1 MKSKIYVKSFYL
13 LIVCIFLTCSS
24 FADIKNSE
32 IERQSVIIPIEL
44 NGKMKGMPI
53 VNVTVNGQVLHLALD
68 TGADNVFIALTP
80 EALAK
85 TEIKTSK
92 EIKKNLDV
100 NGQLYKS
107 HSAQVSE
114 IKIGNLSFN
123 NITVFEELRKTD
135 DGSEGII
142 GNKLFDKFNI
152 LIDYKESR
160 IILYSNISLPS
171 FVDLNKWLKI
181 PFKHEDIGII
191 IEAMSEKQN
200 KMMRLCLDSGAVAV
214 NEEGKSFNLLKA
226 DYLPT
231 QNNAD
236 KAKTYSDGLI
246 INGINIGNMDFYLL
260 DFTQPAVNGFLGY
273 GFLSK
278 YKIFIDFYG
287 QFIYINKNS

>member
-1 MKSKIYVKSFYL
+1 M

-191 IEAMSEKQN
+191 IEGFSEKQKKN
-200 KMMRLCLDSGAVAV
+200 FRFCLDSGAVAV
-214 NEEGKSFNLLKA
+214 NEKGKAFDLLKSTA
-226 DYLPT
+226 LVSIKQTD
-231 QNNAD
+231 NE
-236 KAKTYSDGLI
+236 KTYSDNII
-246 INGINIGNMDFYLL
+246 INKKNIFPMNFYLF
-260 DFTQPAVNGFLGY
+260 DFAKPDVDGFLGY
-273 GFLSK
+273 AFLSE
-278 YKIFIDFYG
+278 YKIFIDFKKEL
-287 QFIYINKNS
+287 IYIEN